1 MPDAWWIPCLF
12 IFSVIL
18 WLLFS
23 LMPPREPALL
33 WLRRVIL
40 IEAAYLA
47 TSYILIHA
55 CVSLFSSLLGGFL
68 NAFVVARIIRGRRW
82 RNSRSARMRKVAK
95 RESQTGGKYNS
106 SNNELAPVVPFS
118 KGDSHNN

>member
-1 MPDAWWIPCLF
+1 MPGAWWIPCLF

-23 LMPPREPALL
+23 LRPTIEPLLL

-47 TSYILIHA
+47 TSYIMVHA
-55 CVSLFSSLLGGFL
+55 YLSLLSSLFGGVL
-68 NAFVVARIIRGRRW
+68 AAFIVDRIIPCRRW
-82 RNSRSARMRKVAK
+82 RNSTSARRRRVAK
-95 RESQTGGKYNS
+95 HELQMGGMYKS
-106 SNNELAPVVPFS
+106 SKNELDRVVPIS
-118 KGDSHNN
+118 RGDSQNN